1 MVFVQQGINFF
12 GKCHKDFD
20 RIIGFQKQYTVNRIF
35 C

>member
-20 RIIGFQKQYTVNRIF
+20 RIIGFQKQYMYSE
-35 C
+35 